1 MELNEEQFHRYARH
15 LILDEIGDEGQE
27 KLLSAR
33 VLVVGAGG
41 LGAPVLLYLAAA
53 GVGTLGIVDDDDV
66 DLTNL
71 QRQIVHATAS
81 VGSAKVDSAEQTIA
95 ALNPGI
101 RVVPYKL
108 RLTPANAV
116 ELIGSHDLVVDGS
129 DNFATRYLL
138 NDACYLLDKPL
149 VTAALL
155 RFEGQLFTFRRG
167 DPPTGCYRC
176 LFPEAPDPDLVPR
189 CEQAGIL
196 GALCGVM
203 GSLQATEVVKELLGL
218 GDSMAGRMLLYDAL
232 SSQFR
237 MIKLAWD
244 PGCPLCGEAPAITNL
259 DEWQLDRRP
268 GRPHRPGRP

>member
-15 LILDEIGDEGQE
+15 LILDEIGEEGQE
-27 KLLSAR
+27 TLLEAK

-41 LGAPVLLYLAAA
+41 LGAPVILYLAAA

-71 QRQIVHATAS
+71 QRQVVHATAS
-81 VGSAKVDSAEQTIA
+81 VGAPKVDSAVQTVA
-95 ALNPGI
+95 AINPGI
-101 RVVPYKL
+101 NVVPYQA
-108 RLTPANAV
+108 RLTVANAA
-116 ELIGSHDLVVDGS
+116 ELIGAHDLVVDGS

-167 DPPTGCYRC
+167 DPSTSCYRC

-189 CEQAGIL
+189 CDQAGIL

-203 GSLQATEVVKELLGL
+203 GSLQATEVLKELLGL

-232 SSQFR
+232 ASQFR
-237 MIKLAWD
+237 MIKLARD
-244 PGCPLCGEAPAITNL
+244 PACPLCGEVPSITDL
-259 DEWQLDRRP
+259 DQWQMDGTR
-268 GRPHRPGRP
+268 